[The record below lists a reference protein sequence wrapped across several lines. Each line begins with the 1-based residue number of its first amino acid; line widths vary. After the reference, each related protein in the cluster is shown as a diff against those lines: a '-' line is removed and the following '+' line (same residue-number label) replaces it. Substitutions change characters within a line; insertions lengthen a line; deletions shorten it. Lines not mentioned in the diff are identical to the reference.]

1 MTIIRPQ
8 SRHDLPAIEALLD
21 TCFGVDR
28 RARTSY
34 RLRDGADC
42 VDGLSFVA
50 RHNGVLIGTIRFWS
64 IAIGTDR
71 GANGPIPGLLLGP
84 LAVDPSARG
93 SGLGLKLIAR
103 GLTAARR
110 AGHGLALLIGDEPY
124 YARAGFRRVAPAQ
137 LALPGPCDPDR
148 LLWRSLDGVA
158 ALPARGWVRPSG
170 HLSSTLNGLPDATR
184 PRPGRPAATAAA
196 PAAAAASA

>member
-8 SRHDLPAIEALLD
+8 SPHDLPAVEALLD
-21 TCFGVDR
+21 ICFGADR

-34 RLRDGADC
+34 RLRDGSGC

-50 RHNGVLIGTIRFWS
+50 QDDHRLVGTIRFWP
-64 IAIGTDR
+64 IAIGTGR
-71 GANGPIPGLLLGP
+71 AANGAMAGLLLGP

-93 SGLGLKLIAR
+93 SGLGLTLIDR
-103 GLTAARR
+103 GLAAARQ
-110 AGHGLALLIGDEPY
+110 AGHGLVLLIGDEPY
-124 YARAGFRRVAPAQ
+124 YAHAGFRRVAPAQ

-148 LLWRSLDGVA
+148 LLWQSLDGVA
-158 ALPARGWVRPSG
+158 ALPARGWVRPGG
-170 HLSSTLNGLPDATR
+170 HLCGDLSGLPDATP
-184 PRPGRPAATAAA
+184 PRPDRPAATAAA

>member
-1 MTIIRPQ
+1 MTTIRPQ
-8 SRHDLPAIEALLD
+8 SRQDLPAIEALLD
-21 TCFGVDR
+21 TCFGSDR

-34 RLRDGADC
+34 RLRDGGDC

-50 RHNGVLIGTIRFWS
+50 RDGDALVGTIRFWP
-64 IAIGTDR
+64 IAIGTGR
-71 GANGPIPGLLLGP
+71 ALGGAMPGLLLGP

-93 SGLGLKLIAR
+93 SGLGLKLIER
-103 GLTAARR
+103 GLAAARQ
-110 AGHGLALLIGDEPY
+110 AGHGPVLLIGDEPY
-124 YARAGFRRVAPAQ
+124 YAHAGFRRVAPAR

-158 ALPARGWVRPSG
+158 ALPARGWVRPG
-170 HLSSTLNGLPDATR
+170 VLLSGLPDATR
-184 PRPGRPAATAAA
+184 RHPGRPAASAAA